1 MIKELFYKLDLIA
14 PALLLLFASV
24 KNIVGKRIYSFSD
37 DILVDFAT
45 VQLLLNGIAAY
56 IQVQDGNNLWVY
68 HVNCITTN
76 LIFTLYFARTLAQ
89 KRLVYAGFAVFV
101 VAYILLSLYAQAY
114 KNFPSYPLALGSG
127 MIVIYAL
134 FFLDEIMT
142 FPPTTDIL
150 SLKEFW
156 ILAGILAYFGST
168 FFIFISYNYLSVIL
182 GERVSIL
189 WQFHNSFLFI
199 GCVLF
204 IVAINCRKWILK

>member
-14 PALLLLFASV
+14 PTMLLLFASV
-24 KNIVGKRIYSFSD
+24 KNIVGKRIRAFSD
-37 DILVDFAT
+37 DILIDFAT

-56 IQVQDGNNLWVY
+56 IHSRDGNNLWVY

-76 LIFTLYFARTLAQ
+76 MIFTLYFARTLAR
-89 KRLVYAGFAVFV
+89 KRLVYTGFAVFV
-101 VAYILLSLYAQAY
+101 VAYILLTLYTQTY
-114 KNFPSYPLALGSG
+114 NGFPSYGLALGSG

-134 FFLDEIMT
+134 LFLDKMMT
-142 FPPTTDIL
+142 SPPTTDIL

-168 FFIFISYNYLSVIL
+168 FFIFISYNYLSLIL
-182 GERVSIL
+182 VNRVSVL
-189 WQFHNSFLFI
+189 WQFQNSFLFI

-204 IVAINCRKWILK
+204 MVAINCRKWILK